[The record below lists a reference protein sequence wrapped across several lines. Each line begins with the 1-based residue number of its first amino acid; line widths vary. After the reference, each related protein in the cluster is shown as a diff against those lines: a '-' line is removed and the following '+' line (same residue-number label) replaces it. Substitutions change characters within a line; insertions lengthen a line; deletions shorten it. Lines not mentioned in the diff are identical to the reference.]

1 MTLVT
6 RRICVECEQRK
17 FLPAR
22 ISAYRRKTEEDGVS
36 ECAFC
41 HEMRYCKCYVIAI
54 GGKQ

>member
-1 MTLVT
+1 MTLVK
-6 RRICVECEQRK
+6 RMICVECERRK
-17 FLPAR
+17 LRPAGL
-22 ISAYRRKTEEDGVS
+22 SAYRRKTEEDGVS